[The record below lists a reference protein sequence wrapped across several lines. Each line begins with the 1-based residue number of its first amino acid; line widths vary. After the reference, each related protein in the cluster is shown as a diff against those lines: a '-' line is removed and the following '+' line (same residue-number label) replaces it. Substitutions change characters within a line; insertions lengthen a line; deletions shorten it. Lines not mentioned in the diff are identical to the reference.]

1 MMLAEHESF
10 RTALPAF
17 PARSSGIAVVA
28 IMTFLPWVYFIDSP
42 HKSAQILG
50 LPFVIGIVAALTLVP
65 KKWDWIMIAI
75 AFVVLSIVPTNI
87 LGHALAHAFQL
98 GCYD

>member
-1 MMLAEHESF
+1 MKAFGQPFPRF
-10 RTALPAF
+10 RPAVAA
-17 PARSSGIAVVA
+17 PAVVA
-28 IMTFLPWVYFIDSP
+28 IIIFLPWVYFIDPP
-42 HKSAQILG
+42 HKNAQILG